1 MSAARRSYPSPD
13 ITMHVV
19 EHADPL
25 ALQVRSHPWFGSETD
40 PSLRH
45 YDLRE
50 RPELIRSALEDF
62 TDWTRYPA
70 IETFYRCMEWLNGPK
85 STLETNDC
93 AFSGPSPN
101 QMPQFPKALQCSGR
115 VMLLF
120 RDLASNLQERKVHA
134 LAEGV
139 ARGLAS
145 RDEDFQCGVVGA
157 TIVPVRFIA
166 LPGNAADQTGMQLML
181 SFWAWGDDEYET
193 LMNLD
198 RTLTNLFAALRE
210 VGQGRAA

>member
-1 MSAARRSYPSPD
+1 
-13 ITMHVV
+13 MHVV

-25 ALQVRSHPWFGSETD
+25 ALTVRSHPWFGSTSD
-40 PSLRH
+40 RSLRH
-45 YDLRE
+45 HDLRE

-62 TDWTRYPA
+62 TGWTRYPA
-70 IETFYRCMEWLNGPK
+70 IETFYQCMEWLNGPA

-93 AFSGPSPN
+93 AFTGPATN
-101 QMPQFPKALQCSGR
+101 EMPQFAKALQCSGR

-120 RDLASNLQERKVHA
+120 RDLPHNLDEQRVHVMTQE
-134 LAEGV
+134 V

-145 RDEDFQCGVVGA
+145 RDNEFQWGVVGA

-166 LPGNAADQTGMQLML
+166 LPGNDREQLGSQLML

-198 RTLTNLFAALRE
+198 RTLTNLFAVLRD
-210 VGQGRAA
+210 VSA